1 MHINALF
8 SQFPNPILK
17 DYYIKGYVVVFFVFK
32 KIQNTFKKFVV
43 NLSFLLFIY
52 KKKFIIISSM
62 KEECFMKKLKNCII
76 LLFCMMISSSIVFA
90 KTGDIVGKAVNTDIV
105 AYINGLPI
113 PSYNI
118 NGYTGIVAEDLEK
131 YGFYIRYLDDERL
144 LLVEYNI
151 ASPNEITANYIPPKN
166 TKAIGS
172 FAANIYETDI
182 ITGFDYEADRDE
194 KSYDAGNR
202 VILEVLSQTDDESI
216 DVNAY
221 NIGGQ
226 TIILMDDLEYYGD
239 VTWYPEERKICF
251 DYVSPPTST
260 SWNLK
265 LKRKEDRD
273 VSKDVSDFA
282 VEFKRT
288 GNNKFDTT
296 ENNMQYLTDFTV
308 TWNKDNDS
316 KLMFGFQLEMNVMF
330 QTEELYSMLDDMLN
344 QDREGNK
351 VQEGTDFVNEHIK
364 VSVNGITIPVTFV
377 RGGGGNG
384 HSDFYFYFDTSG
396 LDETVKEFDDI
407 QTITIECK

>member
-1 MHINALF
+1 
-8 SQFPNPILK
+8 
-17 DYYIKGYVVVFFVFK
+17 
-32 KIQNTFKKFVV
+32 
-43 NLSFLLFIY
+43 
-52 KKKFIIISSM
+52 
-62 KEECFMKKLKNCII
+62 MKKLKNCII
-76 LLFCMMISSSIVFA
+76 LLFCIMMSNSVVFA
-90 KTGDIVGKAVNTDIV
+90 KTGDVVGKAVNTDIV
-105 AYINGLPI
+105 TYINGLPI

-131 YGFYIRYLDDERL
+131 YGFRVWYSDSERNL
-144 LLVEYNI
+144 RIEYNP
-151 ASPNEITANYIPPKN
+151 SFLNEITADYIPPKN

-182 ITGFDYEADRDE
+182 ITSLISGRSSNE
-194 KSYDAGNR
+194 KSYDAGSR
-202 VILEVLSQTDDESI
+202 VILEVLSQTDEEWI

-221 NIGGQ
+221 NIGGKS
-226 TIILMDDLEYYGD
+226 IILMDDLEYYGD
-239 VTWYPEERKICF
+239 VTWYPEERKICL

-273 VSKDVSDFA
+273 VSKDISDFA

-308 TWNKDNDS
+308 TWDEERN
-316 KLMFGFQLEMNVMF
+316 LMFGFQLEMNVMDE
-330 QTEELYSMLDDMLN
+330 TEELYSMLDDMLN

-364 VSVNGITIPVTFV
+364 VSVNGIAIPITFV

-384 HSDFYFYFDTSG
+384 HSDFYFYFDTSS

-407 QTITIECK
+407 QTIAIECK

>member
-1 MHINALF
+1 
-8 SQFPNPILK
+8 
-17 DYYIKGYVVVFFVFK
+17 
-32 KIQNTFKKFVV
+32 
-43 NLSFLLFIY
+43 
-52 KKKFIIISSM
+52 
-62 KEECFMKKLKNCII
+62 MKKLISCIVFA
-76 LLFCMMISSSIVFA
+76 FCIMMSSSVVFA
-90 KTGDIVGKAVNTDIV
+90 KTGDIVGKAVNTDII

-118 NGYTGIVAEDLEK
+118 NGYTGIVVEDLKK
-131 YGFYIRYLDDERL
+131 YGFDVWYSDSERVL
-144 LLVEYNI
+144 RVEYDI
-151 ASPNEITANYIPPKN
+151 ASPNEVTSDYVPQKN

-182 ITGFDYEADRDE
+182 IARIFYGADRDE

-216 DVNAY
+216 DVNIY
-221 NIGGQ
+221 NIGGKS
-226 TIILMDDLEYYGD
+226 IILMDDLEYYGD
-239 VTWYPEERKICF
+239 VTWYPEERKICL
-251 DYVSPPTST
+251 DYVLPPTRT

-273 VSKDVSDFA
+273 VSKDISDFA

-308 TWNKDNDS
+308 KWNKDNDS

-330 QTEELYSMLDDMLN
+330 QTEELHSMLNKMLN

-351 VQEGTDFVNEHIK
+351 VQEGTDFVNISK
-364 VSVNGITIPVTFV
+364 
-377 RGGGGNG
+377 
-384 HSDFYFYFDTSG
+384 Y
-396 LDETVKEFDDI
+396 L
-407 QTITIECK
+407 

>member
-1 MHINALF
+1 
-8 SQFPNPILK
+8 
-17 DYYIKGYVVVFFVFK
+17 
-32 KIQNTFKKFVV
+32 
-43 NLSFLLFIY
+43 
-52 KKKFIIISSM
+52 
-62 KEECFMKKLKNCII
+62 MKKLISCIVFA
-76 LLFCMMISSSIVFA
+76 FCIMMSSSVVFA
-90 KTGDIVGKAVNTDIV
+90 KTGDIVGKAVNTDII

-118 NGYTGIVAEDLEK
+118 NGYTGIVVEDLKK
-131 YGFYIRYLDDERL
+131 YGFDVWYSDSERVL
-144 LLVEYNI
+144 RVEYDI
-151 ASPNEITANYIPPKN
+151 ASPNEVTSDYVPQKN

-182 ITGFDYEADRDE
+182 IARIFYGADRDE

-216 DVNAY
+216 DVNIY
-221 NIGGQ
+221 NIGGKS
-226 TIILMDDLEYYGD
+226 IILMDDLEYYGD
-239 VTWYPEERKICF
+239 VTWYPEERKICL
-251 DYVSPPTST
+251 DYVLPPTRT

-273 VSKDVSDFA
+273 VSKDISDFA

-330 QTEELYSMLDDMLN
+330 QTEELHSMLNKMLN

-364 VSVNGITIPVTFV
+364 EIGRASCRERV
-377 RGGGGNG
+377 
-384 HSDFYFYFDTSG
+384 
-396 LDETVKEFDDI
+396 
-407 QTITIECK
+407 

>member
-1 MHINALF
+1 
-8 SQFPNPILK
+8 
-17 DYYIKGYVVVFFVFK
+17 
-32 KIQNTFKKFVV
+32 
-43 NLSFLLFIY
+43 
-52 KKKFIIISSM
+52 
-62 KEECFMKKLKNCII
+62 MKKLKNCII
-76 LLFCMMISSSIVFA
+76 FLFCMMISSSIVFA

-118 NGYTGIVAEDLEK
+118 NGYTGIVVEDLEK
-131 YGFYIRYLDDERL
+131 YGFDIWYSDSERVL
-144 LLVEYNI
+144 RVEYDI
-151 ASPNEITANYIPPKN
+151 ASPNEITADYIPQKN

-182 ITGFDYEADRDE
+182 IARLFYGADRDE

-202 VILEVLSQTDDESI
+202 VIMEVLSQTDDESI
-216 DVNAY
+216 DVNTY
-221 NIGGQ
+221 NIGGKS
-226 TIILMDDLEYYGD
+226 IILMDDLGYYGD
-239 VTWYPEERKICF
+239 VTWYPEERKICL
-251 DYVSPPTST
+251 DYVLPPTST
-260 SWNLK
+260 SWNLNIK
-265 LKRKEDRD
+265 DDDYRD
-273 VSKDVSDFA
+273 VSKDISDFA

-288 GNNKFDTT
+288 GNNKFDIT
-296 ENNMQYLTDFTV
+296 ENNMQYLTKFTA
-308 TWNKDNDS
+308 TWNPDNDS
-316 KLMFGFQLEMNVMF
+316 KLMFGFQLQMNVMD
-330 QTEELYSMLDDMLN
+330 QTEKLHGMLNKMLN

-364 VSVNGITIPVTFV
+364 VSVNGIYIPVTFV

>member
-1 MHINALF
+1 
-8 SQFPNPILK
+8 
-17 DYYIKGYVVVFFVFK
+17 
-32 KIQNTFKKFVV
+32 
-43 NLSFLLFIY
+43 
-52 KKKFIIISSM
+52 
-62 KEECFMKKLKNCII
+62 MKKLRNCII

-90 KTGDIVGKAVNTDIV
+90 KTGDIIGKAVNTDIV

-216 DVNAY
+216 DVNTY
-221 NIGGQ
+221 NIGGKS
-226 TIILMDDLEYYGD
+226 IILMDDLGYYGD
-239 VTWYPEERKICF
+239 VTWYPEERKICL
-251 DYVSPPTST
+251 DYVLPPTST
-260 SWNLK
+260 SWDLK
-265 LKRKEDRD
+265 LKREDDRD
-273 VSKDVSDFA
+273 VSKDISDFA

-316 KLMFGFQLEMNVMF
+316 KLMFGFQLEMNVMDE
-330 QTEELYSMLDDMLN
+330 TEELYSMLDDMLN

-364 VSVNGITIPVTFV
+364 VSVNGIYIPVTFV

>member
-1 MHINALF
+1 
-8 SQFPNPILK
+8 
-17 DYYIKGYVVVFFVFK
+17 
-32 KIQNTFKKFVV
+32 
-43 NLSFLLFIY
+43 
-52 KKKFIIISSM
+52 
-62 KEECFMKKLKNCII
+62 MKKLKNCII

-118 NGYTGIVAEDLEK
+118 NGYTGIVAEDLGK
-131 YGFYIRYLDDERL
+131 YGFDIWYSDAGRILRIKYD
-144 LLVEYNI
+144 I
-151 ASPNEITANYIPPKN
+151 ASPNEITADYILPKN

-182 ITGFDYEADRDE
+182 TTQLTYWGNRNE

-202 VILEVLSQTDDESI
+202 VIMEVISQTIISQTGNESI
-216 DVNAY
+216 NVNAY
-221 NIGGQ
+221 NIGGKS
-226 TIILMDDLEYYGD
+226 IILMDDLKHYGD

-260 SWNLK
+260 SWNLNIK
-265 LKRKEDRD
+265 DDDYRD
-273 VSKDVSDFA
+273 VSKDISDFA

-396 LDETVKEFDDI
+396 LDETIKEFDDI
-407 QTITIECK
+407 QTIAIECK